1 MSEEYLDYASTQYL
15 GRHGVTR
22 KCMLAMAAILTGPYR
37 PEKITAVIGSFD
49 DSGNERVLF
58 LVWDWGY
65 PGITIVSDG
74 FGTHGGEGGRGLSAA
89 LGLIKHYQIP
99 LLEVRVYDPSAF
111 HELALGTLTEE
122 MFDTV
127 QEAQRD
133 YDWNFYRL
141 PQVQK
146 VRTGKDSFLVITLP
160 EHVNHI
166 FEVQLLP

>member
-22 KCMLAMAAILTGPYR
+22 KCVQAMAAILLGPYR

-65 PGITIVSDG
+65 PGITIVADG
-74 FGTHGGEGGRGLSAA
+74 FGTHGGEGGRGLSTV
-89 LGLIKHYQIP
+89 LGLIKYYRVP
-99 LLEVRVYDPSAF
+99 LLEARVHDPLPF
-111 HELALGTLTEE
+111 HELAQGTLTEE

-133 YDWNFYRL
+133 YHWNFHQL
-141 PQVQK
+141 PQVRK
-146 VRTGKDSFLVITLP
+146 VRRSKDSFLVLTLA
-160 EHVNHI
+160 EYVNPI
-166 FEVQLLP
+166 FEVQLP